1 MRSLQIRGHYS
12 LPFQLVSSGGIVT
25 AKEGFFNQ
33 PLEEKDEPGRF
44 AEAVEYAR
52 SLSATQ
58 ADVRSLIEEY
68 ARQIA
73 EQFIAA
79 AQQTQTQQ
87 RSDSVARKFQELAQH
102 WRAET
107 AHLSSVTKQVM
118 HPSYQRI
125 IGLGPAVLPI
135 LLQELGRES
144 GYWFWALNAITGE
157 DPVRPEDL
165 GDVPRMTEAWLNW
178 GKQHRLI

>member
-1 MRSLQIRGHYS
+1 MRNLQKLGRYS
-12 LPFQLVSSGGIVT
+12 PPLQLVSSGGIVT
-25 AKEGFFNQ
+25 AKEGFFDH
-33 PLEEKDEPGRF
+33 PIEKKAEPARF

-52 SLSATQ
+52 NLSAIQT
-58 ADVRSLIEEY
+58 DVRSLIEDY

-73 EQFIAA
+73 EQFVAV
-79 AQQTQTQQ
+79 QTQTQT
-87 RSDSVARKFQELAQH
+87 RSESVAHKFQELSRQ
-102 WRAET
+102 WRTET

-135 LLQELGRES
+135 LLQEVRQQS

-157 DPVRPEDL
+157 DPVPPEDL
-165 GDVPRMTEAWLNW
+165 GDVPKMSGAWLNW
-178 GKQHRLI
+178 ARQRGLI

>member
-1 MRSLQIRGHYS
+1 MQSLQKTGYCPPPLR
-12 LPFQLVSSGGIVT
+12 LVFSSSGIST
-25 AKEGFFNQ
+25 AKEGFFID
-33 PLEEKDEPGRF
+33 PLQQEKDEPGRF

-52 SLSATQ
+52 NLSAAQT
-58 ADVRSLIEEY
+58 DVRSLIEEY

-79 AQQTQTQQ
+79 AQTQH

-125 IGLGPAVLPI
+125 IGLGPAVLSI
-135 LLQELGRES
+135 LLREVRQQS

-157 DPVRPEDL
+157 DPVQPDDL
-165 GDVPRMTEAWLNW
+165 GNVPKMSEAWLTW
-178 GKQHRLI
+178 GRDHKLI

>member
-1 MRSLQIRGHYS
+1 MKSLQKRGHY
-12 LPFQLVSSGGIVT
+12 PPPMRLVYSPGGIPT
-25 AKEGFFNQ
+25 AKEDFFNPPPEQ
-33 PLEEKDEPGRF
+33 KDEPGRF

-52 SLSATQ
+52 NLSAIQ
-58 ADVRSLIEEY
+58 REVRSIIEGY
-68 ARQIA
+68 ASQIA
-73 EQFIAA
+73 EQLAA
-79 AQQTQTQQ
+79 ANSQTQQ
-87 RSDSVARKFQELAQH
+87 TSNSVAQKFQELAQR
-102 WRAET
+102 WRSET

-135 LLQELGRES
+135 LLQELRRES

-165 GDVPRMTEAWLNW
+165 GNVPRMTEAWLNW
-178 GKQHRLI
+178 GKQHLLI